1 MGWVGLGHKNGPMDN
16 CDPTCDGRTRRLP
29 VIMMCYPLFV
39 PAVWWRNKQVIAPG
53 AARRY
58 APRRWQFDSGK
69 NRGGS
74 TFRSGRNSPFYSGVT
89 HLPAAFTLGLD
100 GDFVHILQKFVLIF
114 LPPALARKVM
124 RSVVSVRLFV
134 FTVTFEPPGL

>member
-29 VIMMCYPLFV
+29 VIMMCYPVFV

-58 APRRWQFDSGK
+58 APRRWKFDSGK

-100 GDFVHILQKFVLIF
+100 GDFVHILRIRPHIFTARVNEESNAIGRVRPFVCF
-114 LPPALARKVM
+114 YCN
-124 RSVVSVRLFV
+124 F
-134 FTVTFEPPGL
+134 

>member
-29 VIMMCYPLFV
+29 VIMMCYPVFV
-39 PAVWWRNKQVIAPG
+39 PAVWWRNKQVIARGRRDDMPLADG
-53 AARRY
+53 NSTVAKIAA
-58 APRRWQFDSGK
+58 DL
-69 NRGGS
+69 
-74 TFRSGRNSPFYSGVT
+74 RSG
-89 HLPAAFTLGLD
+89 PAETLLFTLGSLIYRRHLLWVLM
-100 GDFVHILQKFVLIF
+100 GTLSIFSKFVLIF

-134 FTVTFEPPGL
+134 FTVTFEPPDL